1 MLFHVLLGYI
11 IAYLVTSGIPFV
23 TGKLGG
29 NLPYLERHY
38 TGTVTLLLGLT

>member
-29 NLPYLERHY
+29 NLERHY